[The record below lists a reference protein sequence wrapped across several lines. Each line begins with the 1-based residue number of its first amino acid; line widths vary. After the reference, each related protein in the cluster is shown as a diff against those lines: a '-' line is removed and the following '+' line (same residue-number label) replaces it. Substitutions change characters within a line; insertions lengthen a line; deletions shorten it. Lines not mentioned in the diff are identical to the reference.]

1 MKTKI
6 LLVLFVA
13 FNILSCNK
21 DSNDDDNESFTFQV
35 EVQNV
40 TDRGATITWSRPEG
54 SNITYKIYLNDEL
67 IEDNFGQTAYTFT
80 GLSSETPY
88 SGKITAT
95 DGNQTTTVNFSFNT
109 DAYVANIYESG
120 AYLNNQQAVNE
131 FGSHHYNEIR
141 YNLIITG
148 PDIYDL
154 TPLND
159 LKKVYGTLEIE
170 HTIVQTF
177 EGLDNLEFIGEDFD
191 IHYNPNL
198 VDLNSLQELTH
209 IGNDLIFYSNPIL
222 ENISGLS
229 NVSQFTGAFQLEGS
243 KIESLNILNDATQLK
258 NIYIGVNPE
267 LRSITGFQ
275 NVTII
280 NDFFEIYDNPSLTT
294 LSGLSSINEINGR
307 GFFLDL
313 NTSLDS
319 IELINLT
326 SIGDQVFIFEN
337 GDITNLDCFY
347 NVTNTV
353 RDIWISNQNMLGDFC
368 GISNTVL
375 SSSGSLTINGNLYNP
390 TLEDFQNGNCSL

>member
-1 MKTKI
+1 MKYK
-6 LLVLFVA
+6 LLIYTFLVTMLVGC
-13 FNILSCNK
+13 SK
-21 DSNDDDNESFTFQV
+21 DGSDDNTSFTFQV

-40 TDRGATITWSRPEG
+40 TDRAATVIWTRPEG
-54 SNITYKIYLNDEL
+54 SNITYQVYLNDEL
-67 IEDNFGQTAYTFT
+67 IESSYRQNTYTFT
-80 GLSSETPY
+80 GLLSETSY

-95 DGNQTTTVNFSFNT
+95 NGSETTTVGFAFNT
-109 DAYVANIYESG
+109 EDYVPNIYESG

-148 PDIYDL
+148 PEIYDL

-159 LKKVYGTLEIE
+159 LKKVHGTIEIE

-198 VDLNSLQELTH
+198 VDLNSLQKLTH

-222 ENISGLS
+222 ENVNGLS
-229 NVSQFTGAFQLEGS
+229 NVSLFTGAFQLEGS

-258 NIYIGVNPE
+258 NIYIGLNPE

-275 NVTII
+275 NVTKID
-280 NDFFEIYDNPSLTT
+280 DFFEVHDNPSLNT
-294 LSGLSSINEINGR
+294 LSGLSSITEINGQ
-307 GFFLDL
+307 GFFIDL

-326 SIGDQVFIFEN
+326 SLGDQVFIFEN
-337 GDITNLDCFY
+337 GAITNLDCFY
-347 NVTNTV
+347 NVIGTV

-375 SSSGSLTINGNLYNP
+375 SSSGTLTVEGNLYNP